1 MRTVLVTGC
10 AGFIGSHVAKACL
23 SRGDRVTGVDSLND
37 YYSVGQ
43 KSDNLRV
50 LQQFDRFEFV
60 HADVAST
67 GRDLLEG
74 VDLVFHEAGQPG
86 VRESWRER
94 FCEYLSRNVA
104 ATQHLLE
111 AAVAARTPRFVFA
124 SSSAV
129 YGNAPSYP
137 VDEGAHPRPLS
148 PYGVTKLAA
157 EHLCSLYAAN
167 MGLSVVS
174 LRYFT
179 AYGPRQRPDM
189 AIHRLID
196 SALSGVPFVQFGD
209 GSQVRD
215 LTFVGDIVRANLA
228 AADADVPAGM
238 VANVAGGSLCSL
250 NDLITMVRHN
260 VAGEITIESR
270 HAAPGDVQFTSGAV
284 DLAHRAF
291 GWEPTV
297 SLSEGLEQQAKWH
310 RSSQSWRSNSDLE
323 LRPEIVRQRNAR

>member
-10 AGFIGSHVAKACL
+10 AGFIGSHLAEACL
-23 SRGDRVTGVDSLND
+23 ARGDRVTGIDSLND

-43 KSDNLRV
+43 KWDNVRV

-60 HADVAST
+60 HADVASA
-67 GRDLLEG
+67 GRDLIDG
-74 VDLVFHEAGQPG
+74 VDVVFHEAGQPG
-86 VRESWRER
+86 VRESWRQP
-94 FCEYLSRNVA
+94 FGEYLSRNVA
-104 ATQHLLE
+104 ATQHLLD

-124 SSSAV
+124 SSSSV

-137 VDEGAHPRPLS
+137 VDEGETPRPLS

-167 MGLSVVS
+167 MGLPVVS

-196 SALSGVPFVQFGD
+196 SALSGVPFGQFGD
-209 GSQVRD
+209 GSQIRD
-215 LTFVGDIVRANLA
+215 LTFVGDIVRANWA
-228 AADADVPAGM
+228 AADADVPAGI
-238 VANVAGGSLCSL
+238 VANVAGGTLCSL
-250 NDLITMVRHN
+250 TELISMVESTVN
-260 VAGEITIESR
+260 ATITIRPHEVAR
-270 HAAPGDVQFTSGAV
+270 GDVRCTSGAV
-284 DLAHRAF
+284 DLARRAF

-297 SLSEGLEQQAKWH
+297 ALSDGLEQQAAWH
-310 RSSQSWRSNSDLE
+310 RALESQSSPSNS
-323 LRPEIVRQRNAR
+323 